1 MSAFH
6 AMRYR
11 LHVLR
16 RALFDRARWRAEM
29 DAELGHHL
37 ELEAMQRRHAGASDA
52 DAARAARHA
61 LGDPRR
67 VRERLVDDSGASALD
82 ALGQDLR
89 FAWRTLRASPGF
101 TLVAVATLA
110 VGIGANTAIFSAVHA
125 LLLRP
130 LPFAAP
136 EELMTVVTT
145 APAIGDR
152 PAVRDGLWSYPKIAF
167 LRDAQT
173 VFRDLALWSPQQATL
188 RGGGVAERV
197 EAEMVDAH
205 YLPTL
210 GIRPALGR
218 NFAREEDSHPD
229 GPRVAMISDALWS
242 RRFGADPRV
251 VGRALV
257 VDAQPYTIVGV
268 LPRDFRGLS
277 GKADLL
283 LPVMSQRALILNAAL
298 FSRYGLVAR
307 RKPGVTPDAA
317 RDAVRLL
324 GTRVDEAFPG
334 RRDWRWGAEAG
345 PLDGTRV
352 DPAVRRALLVLSGAV
367 GLVLLIACANV
378 ANLLLVRATARQR
391 EIAMRLALGAGRG
404 RLVRQLVTESVLLA
418 SLGGAAGVAVAWWG
432 ARLLS
437 RFDPAHALGPRDAAA
452 LGAGTFEGIRLDGAA
467 LAFAAGMV
475 VLTGVLFGLAP
486 ALQSTRAALAGA
498 LRSGGARAG
507 AGARGAVARSA
518 LAAAEIALAL
528 VLLAGSGLM
537 LRSLGKLLDVRV
549 GVDPSN
555 VLTMSLGVRD
565 ESPSDSLAAFH
576 DEVPAR
582 LAAVPGVT
590 GVALASCA
598 PRGGGCGG
606 AGLYLLDRPAPAQ
619 GLAPVVD
626 VHWITPS
633 WPAVMRVP
641 LVRGRPLAAADRA
654 GARKV
659 VLVNETAARRF
670 WPGQDPIGRGV
681 GVGQGG
687 FHDDTALV
695 VGVVGDVRYETADAP
710 PKPDVYLSYY
720 QSPGARMIVTL
731 RTGCP
736 SKTGGCDPTA
746 LAAAARRAVAELAPD
761 VPVYDVRTMEE
772 RIGDALAFARL
783 SALLL
788 AAFAAAALTL
798 ATIGVYGVVSF
809 AAAERAREM
818 GIRVALGATRGDV
831 ARLVLRHG
839 LGIALAGGV
848 IGVGGALAATR
859 VLRSLLYDVAPSDP
873 ATYAAVVAL
882 LLATVLVAGWTP
894 ARRAAG
900 VAPTRALRAD

>member
-29 DAELGHHL
+29 DAELTHHL
-37 ELEAMQRRHAGASDA
+37 ELEAMQQRHGGASDDEA
-52 DAARAARHA
+52 RRAARRA

-67 VRERLVDDSGASALD
+67 VRERIVDDSGASALD

-110 VGIGANTAIFSAVHA
+110 IGIGANTAIFSAVNA

-136 EELMTVVTT
+136 EELLKVVTT
-145 APAIGDR
+145 EPARGDR
-152 PAVRDGLWSYPKIAF
+152 GAIADGLWSYPKFAV

-173 VFRDLALWSPQQATL
+173 VFRDLALWSPLEATL
-188 RGGGVAERV
+188 RGEGGAERV
-197 EAEMVDAH
+197 EGEMVDAH

-210 GIRPALGR
+210 GIRPSLGR
-218 NFAREEDSHPD
+218 NLAREEDSHPD
-229 GPRVAMISDALWS
+229 GPRVALISDALWT
-242 RRFGADPRV
+242 RRFAADPRV
-251 VGRALV
+251 VGRALD
-257 VDAQPYTIVGV
+257 VDGQPFTIVGV

-277 GKADLL
+277 GKADVL
-283 LPVMSQRALILNAAL
+283 LPVMSQRAMIINAAM
-298 FSRYGLVAR
+298 FHKYGLIAR

-317 RDAVRLL
+317 RAAVRQL
-324 GTRVDEAFPG
+324 GARVDEAYPDRKG
-334 RRDWRWGAEAG
+334 QHWGAEAH

-352 DPAVRRALLVLSGAV
+352 DPAVRRALLVVSGAV

-391 EIAMRLALGAGRG
+391 EIAVRLALGAGRG
-404 RLVRQLVTESVLLA
+404 RLVRQLVTESVLL
-418 SLGGAAGVAVAWWG
+418 STLGGAAGVAVAWWG

-437 RFDPAHALGPRDAAA
+437 RIDPANALGPRDSGA
-452 LGAGTFEGIRLDGAA
+452 LGAVTFEWVRLDLPA
-467 LAFAAGMV
+467 LAFAAGLV
-475 VLTGVLFGLAP
+475 VLTGLLFGLAP
-486 ALQSTRAALAGA
+486 ALQSTRPSLAGT
-498 LRSGGARAG
+498 LKSDGARVG
-507 AGARGAVARSA
+507 AGARGSAARSA

-537 LRSLGKLLDVRV
+537 LKSLARLLAVRI
-549 GVDPSN
+549 GVDPSH
-555 VLTMSLGVRD
+555 VLTMNVGVG
-565 ESPSDSLAAFH
+565 EEFSSDSL
-576 DEVPAR
+576 PAIYDQLPER

-598 PRGGGCGG
+598 PLAGGCGS
-606 AGLYLLDRPAPAQ
+606 AALYLLDRPAAGA
-619 GLAPVVD
+619 GLAPTVG
-626 VHWITPS
+626 VHWITPD

-670 WPGQDPIGRGV
+670 WPNADPIGRAVSV
-681 GVGQGG
+681 GLGEGG
-687 FHDDTALV
+687 GAENDTALV
-695 VGVVGDVRYETADAP
+695 VGVVGDVRYATVDAAP
-710 PKPDVYLSYY
+710 EPAVYLSYQ
-720 QSPGARMIVTL
+720 QSPSTRLLLHV
-731 RTGCP
+731 RTAGE
-736 SKTGGCDPTA
+736 PTA
-746 LAAAARRAVAELAPD
+746 VTAAARRAVAEVAPG
-761 VPVYDVRTMEE
+761 VPVYDVRTMES
-772 RIGDALAFARL
+772 RVADALALQRL
-783 SALLL
+783 SAVLL
-788 AAFAAAALTL
+788 ALFAAVALAL
-798 ATIGVYGVVSF
+798 ATLGVYGVVSY
-809 AAAERAREM
+809 AAAERTREM

-831 ARLVLRHG
+831 ARLVLRQG
-839 LGIALAGGV
+839 LAIALVGGA
-848 IGVGGALAATR
+848 VGLAGALAATR

-873 ATYAAVVAL
+873 ATFAAVAAL

-894 ARRAAG
+894 ARRAAA
-900 VAPTRALRAD
+900 VAPTEALRAD